1 MVPGLLTLGAVLS
14 GTILRERLPSPKT
27 RLAANTLGPVGSG
40 KLVFLTDIFA
50 DLRFLLKSINAFETR
65 LSHFFAHVLHFFPEP
80 LIIKVIQEKIWFI
93 RKYFKIV
100 WMAQYMW
107 LLDMGL
113 KKTKQNKTLCFFLRT
128 NQELGL
134 DITCAILK

>member
-1 MVPGLLTLGAVLS
+1 MLCYQEPSS
-14 GTILRERLPSPKT
+14 GSAFPPQRQGWQRTQAPAL
-27 RLAANTLGPVGSG
+27 TLGPVGSG

-93 RKYFKIV
+93 REYFKIV

-113 KKTKQNKTLCFFLRT
+113 KKNTKQNTMPFPKDKSGAWSGYNLCHSEIS
-128 NQELGL
+128 Q
-134 DITCAILK
+134 